1 MCIIYVIK
9 FIYEEETSE
18 MIMYGLGLHK
28 IIQLNRGL
36 YLNINYVFN
45 LITTWDGFGT
55 IYSSENTNEEE
66 W

>member
-1 MCIIYVIK
+1 
-9 FIYEEETSE
+9 

-45 LITTWDGFGT
+45 LITTLDRFGT
-55 IYSSENTNEEE
+55 IYSSENTNEEK

>member
-1 MCIIYVIK
+1 
-9 FIYEEETSE
+9 
-18 MIMYGLGLHK
+18 MIMYGLHK
-28 IIQLNRGL
+28 RIQLTRGL